1 MTHTQ
6 LHKIVHIE
14 NRYNKLAVIALFNA
28 LNPYGYLTDNV
39 TAESKPTFGDGYH
52 TKVYNGADTRYVEV
66 DTDVRELPDKNKYV
80 HIGIK
85 LQLDKRLTFVEVINI
100 EKHIV
105 INIKDYEEKVEQA
118 MFEMVRELIF

>member
-6 LHKIVHIE
+6 LHKIVHVE
-14 NRYNKLAVIALFNA
+14 NRYNKLAVLALFNA
-28 LNPYGYLTDNV
+28 LNPYGYLVGEV
-39 TAESKPTFGDGYH
+39 TAESGH
-52 TKVYNGADTRYVEV
+52 TYNGGHFTKIYNGADTRYVEV

-100 EKHIV
+100 EKHVVLNVDNFEDKI
-105 INIKDYEEKVEQA
+105 ETA

>member
-28 LNPYGYLTDNV
+28 LNPYGYLTG
-39 TAESKPTFGDGYH
+39 TLSGESKATSKDGYI
-52 TKVYNGADTRYVEV
+52 TEIYNGADTRYVKV
-66 DTDVRELPDKNKYV
+66 HTDIRDLPDDEKYV
-80 HIGIK
+80 HIGLK
-85 LQLDKRLTFVEVINI
+85 LQLDKKLTFVEVINI

>member
-39 TAESKPTFGDGYH
+39 TAESKPKFGDGHH

-66 DTDVRELPDKNKYV
+66 DTDVREFPDKNKYV